1 MISTLVAW
9 LASYLVGSIPTGYV
23 LVQWIKRVDVRT
35 VGSGNIGATNV
46 TRIAGAGLG
55 RLVFVL
61 DAIKGLLAVWGFAPW
76 LIHPLTPTMQLLCGL
91 LAVLGHMF
99 PVFLKFQGGKGV
111 ATTIGIVAGT
121 MPWVAAASLLVWV
134 CGFFLTRYVSVAS
147 LAAAVVIPLGQLA
160 THRAPAEIGL
170 GTLLALLIV
179 MRHRANIDRLL
190 HGREHRFHR
199 KDAQERAERRHLS

>member
-1 MISTLVAW
+1 MMSTLVAW
-9 LASYLVGSIPTGYV
+9 LASYLVGSIPTGDA
-23 LVQWIKRVDVRT
+23 LVKWIKRVDVRT
-35 VGSGNIGATNV
+35 MGSGNIGATNV

-61 DAIKGLLAVWGFAPW
+61 DALKGLLAVWGFAPW
-76 LIHPLTPTMQLLCGL
+76 LIHPLTPTDQLLCGL
-91 LAVLGHMF
+91 MAVIGHMF

-121 MPWVAAASLLVWV
+121 MPWVAAVSLCVWV

-160 THRAPAEIGL
+160 THRAPADIGL

-190 HGREHRFHR
+190 HGREHRFGSSTHSPPR
-199 KDAQERAERRHLS
+199 SQQP

>member
-23 LVQWIKRVDVRT
+23 LVKWIKRVDVRT
-35 VGSGNIGATNV
+35 MGSGNIGATNV

-61 DAIKGLLAVWGFAPW
+61 DALKGLLAVWGFAPW
-76 LIHPLTPTMQLLCGL
+76 LIHPLTPAMQLFCGL
-91 LAVLGHMF
+91 LAILGHMF

-111 ATTIGIVAGT
+111 ATTIGVVAGT

-134 CGFFLTRYVSVAS
+134 CSFFLTRYVSVAS
-147 LAAAVVIPLGQLA
+147 LAAAVVIPLGQFV

-170 GTLLALLIV
+170 GALVTLLIII
-179 MRHRANIDRLL
+179 RHRANIERLL
-190 HGREHRFHR
+190 QGREHRFSSSTHSPPR
-199 KDAQERAERRHLS
+199 SQQP